1 MPAWSE
7 LVTGVVINLVT
18 EIIVVVV
25 GIFIAQFIRRIWDEW
40 RYGRWI
46 AIVRRN
52 NVDLVRRKVSAGKA
66 KEILG
71 ESSDLSVFLKG
82 LVSPY
87 AQLHCD
93 IIEVDKQPGLLLI
106 DHDARQFVIN
116 LDKNPPKS
124 KEDAPVVL

>member
-1 MPAWSE
+1 MPAWPE
-7 LVTGVVINLVT
+7 LTSGVIINLVT
-18 EIIVVVV
+18 EIIVGVV
-25 GIFIAQFIRRIWDEW
+25 GVFVAQFIRRTWDEW

-52 NVDLVRRKVSAGKA
+52 NEDLVRRKVSAGKA

-71 ESSDLSVFLKG
+71 EPSDLSVFLKG

-87 AQLHCD
+87 DTLHCD

-116 LDKNPPKS
+116 LNLNPVKS
-124 KEDAPVVL
+124 KGNTAVVL

>member
-1 MPAWSE
+1 MPAWPE
-7 LVTGVVINLVT
+7 LTSGVIINLVT

-25 GIFIAQFIRRIWDEW
+25 GVFVAQFIRRTWDEW

-52 NVDLVRRKVSAGKA
+52 NEDLVRRKVSAGKA

-71 ESSDLSVFLKG
+71 EPSDLSVFLKG

-87 AQLHCD
+87 DTLHCD

-106 DHDARQFVIN
+106 CLLYTSPSPRDRTRSRMPSSA
-116 LDKNPPKS
+116 
-124 KEDAPVVL
+124 